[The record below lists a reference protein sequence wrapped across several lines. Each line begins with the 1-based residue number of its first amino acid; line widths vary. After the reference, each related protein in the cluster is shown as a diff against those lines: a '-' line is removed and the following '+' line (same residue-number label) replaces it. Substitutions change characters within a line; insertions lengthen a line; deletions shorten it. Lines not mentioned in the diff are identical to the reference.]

1 MARKS
6 GTGIGVYGNGRTAIA
21 PHDDGILPV
30 RLDARDD
37 LAQRDHPPRDGT
49 PDLHTRDDS
58 DILAFLERRT
68 RDDRKQP
75 GLLREET
82 GACASRLTVKAGHT
96 TFQAGFHGLR
106 NVDARD
112 AIAGL
117 LEIEYLGANDLLAL
131 TPVGTYTDRP
141 AVRFEDSPRLDGEFA
156 QLPGVRAAEAHL
168 YPSAAARSQK
178 KFLRDRVGV
187 GILLVQAALNLFDQ
201 SVDLLFIID
210 IDQELNECG
219 VRTLRCIHEQEA
231 QAAATDKRS
240 HVSDAGLASGEAF
253 DAAGERFRFPDVRA
267 GREKRID
274 HELRPGRGREEALVE
289 HAKAI
294 QCRNEEDER
303 EGQGHPPK

>member
-96 TFQAGFHGLR
+96 TFQAGFQGLR
-106 NVDARD
+106 NVDTRD

-117 LEIEYLGANDLLAL
+117 LEVEYLGANDFLAL
-131 TPVGTYTDRP
+131 APIAAYTDCP
-141 AVRFEDSPRLDGEFA
+141 TVRFEDSFCLAGEFA
-156 QLPGVRAAEAHL
+156 QFFVIGAAESHL
-168 YPSAAARSQK
+168 YPSAAAGSQK
-178 KFLRDRVGV
+178 KLFRNRVGV
-187 GILLVQAALNLFDQ
+187 GILPVQAALNLFDQ
-201 SVDLLFIID
+201 AIDLLFIID

-219 VRTLRCIHEQEA
+219 IRPLRCIHEQES
-231 QAAATDKRS
+231 QTAAADEGG
-240 HVSDAGLASGEAF
+240 HVSDTGLASAEAF
-253 DAAGERFRFPDVRA
+253 DA
-267 GREKRID
+267 
-274 HELRPGRGREEALVE
+274 
-289 HAKAI
+289 
-294 QCRNEEDER
+294 
-303 EGQGHPPK
+303 